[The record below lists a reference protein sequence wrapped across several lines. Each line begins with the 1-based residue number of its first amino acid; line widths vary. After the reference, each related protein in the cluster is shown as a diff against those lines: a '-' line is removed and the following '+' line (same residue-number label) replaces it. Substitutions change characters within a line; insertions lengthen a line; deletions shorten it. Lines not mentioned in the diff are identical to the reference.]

1 VRDIEHQSYKHSMR
15 RYSGRYCKQK
25 KKASVLPL
33 PGATL
38 EEQVH
43 CIAAKIATKV
53 VAAARELVG
62 GTHEQAA

>member
-1 VRDIEHQSYKHSMR
+1 MR